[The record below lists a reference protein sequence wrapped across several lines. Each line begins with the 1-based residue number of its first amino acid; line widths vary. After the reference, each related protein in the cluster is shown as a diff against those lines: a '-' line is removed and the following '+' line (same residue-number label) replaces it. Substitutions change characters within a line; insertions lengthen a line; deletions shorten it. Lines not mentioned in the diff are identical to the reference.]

1 MTIKK
6 LKEFLNEG
14 TWALPKNSEERK
26 TQGTIFISKIEE
38 LKDEIY
44 PVFGDDI
51 LFDGLDGAIRRIE
64 ELVDTPD
71 EEIKERL
78 NWKGEWVNDEHP
90 LDRVGEYTLKQELIK
105 ELTKVTER
113 YHGRIKDKTI
123 EEALTVVIKKYIR

>member
-64 ELVDTPD
+64 ELVETPD

-78 NWKGEWVNDEHP
+78 N
-90 LDRVGEYTLKQELIK
+90 
-105 ELTKVTER
+105 
-113 YHGRIKDKTI
+113 
-123 EEALTVVIKKYIR
+123 